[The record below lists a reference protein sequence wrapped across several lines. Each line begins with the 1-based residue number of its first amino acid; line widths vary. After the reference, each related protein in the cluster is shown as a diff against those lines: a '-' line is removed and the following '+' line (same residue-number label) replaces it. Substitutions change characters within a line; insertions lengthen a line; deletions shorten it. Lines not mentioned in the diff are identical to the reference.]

1 MSQARRPVIAGNWKM
16 HKTLGE
22 ARELVEGLKARLGAS
37 PRPEVVICP
46 PFTALAA
53 ATEAAAGTPIKV
65 GAQNMNRHDKGAF
78 TGEIAPGMLTDLGVS
93 HVILGHSER
102 RQL

>member
-22 ARELVEGLKARLGAS
+22 ARELVSGLTARLGES

-53 ATEAAAGTPIKV
+53 ATAGFD
-65 GAQNMNRHDKGAF
+65 R
-78 TGEIAPGMLTDLGVS
+78 
-93 HVILGHSER
+93 
-102 RQL
+102 